1 MKLKMKIKRIVLFS
15 FFAATAIILSQLSW
29 AITASIGNSRMVLR
43 IGVGENV
50 ERYILVKNVN
60 DESVTIILTSSGDLA
75 DNIKLKENSF
85 ILAPGEEKKAY
96 FGIIAKEAGTK
107 EGRINVE
114 FKPEEGNS
122 AGLASI
128 VTVIADE
135 KYAGQ
140 DRFISGGYEGNN
152 KESEESSYNSPE
164 SDNEIKVEKNIGPS
178 ALIISSVALLG
189 ILILLY
195 FYSLTIKHKKRVAEV
210 NA

>member
-1 MKLKMKIKRIVLFS
+1 MRRIVVFS
-15 FFAATAIILSQLSW
+15 FFVVMIVMLSQLGW
-29 AITASIGNSRMVLR
+29 AVTASIGNSRMVLR
-43 IGVGENV
+43 IGAGENV

-60 DESVTIILTSSGDLA
+60 DVSVTIILTSSGDLA

-85 ILAPGEEKKAY
+85 ILAPGEEKKTY
-96 FGIIAKEAGTK
+96 FSIIAKEAGTK

-114 FKPEEGNS
+114 FKPEKGNS

-140 DRFISGGYEGNN
+140 DRFITEGDEEVNNGGNERNTSSLSEPNNESKIKSGINQ
-152 KESEESSYNSPE
+152 S
-164 SDNEIKVEKNIGPS
+164 V
-178 ALIISSVALLG
+178 LIISSVVLLG
-189 ILILLY
+189 ILIMLY
-195 FYSLTIKHKKRVAEV
+195 FYSLAIKHKKRVNEV